1 MKCFHLA
8 LLLSTTLGLAAADS
22 PHERIGKA
30 ESELGAFRETKSPA
44 ALTSAYRNAR
54 DIAEVPNRE
63 TWEAHRRKKLELL
76 LSALKEM
83 DHAIDPKFDPERR
96 PMSQP
101 PLPAGAPLE
110 LNIGVSPSSIEDPKL
125 RAEYEQAI
133 EDHRSY
139 ARYYNAQI
147 QFRELRR

>member
-1 MKCFHLA
+1 MNTGLPFRPTIRIACFSGTAVTSGLACSSLADYPFRGWPMKCFHLA

-63 TWEAHRRKKLELL
+63 T
-76 LSALKEM
+76 
-83 DHAIDPKFDPERR
+83 
-96 PMSQP
+96 
-101 PLPAGAPLE
+101 
-110 LNIGVSPSSIEDPKL
+110 
-125 RAEYEQAI
+125 
-133 EDHRSY
+133 
-139 ARYYNAQI
+139 
-147 QFRELRR
+147 